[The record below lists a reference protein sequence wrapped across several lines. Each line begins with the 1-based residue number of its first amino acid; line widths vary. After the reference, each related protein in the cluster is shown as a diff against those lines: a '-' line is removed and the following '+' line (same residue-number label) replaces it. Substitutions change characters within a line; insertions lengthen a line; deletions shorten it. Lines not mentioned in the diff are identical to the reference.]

1 MAVLTV
7 LPDGRQFS
15 VPAGTG
21 LLNALRQAGFY
32 PDAPCGGLGKCGKCR
47 VSVNCAEVLACQTV
61 VETDMTVL
69 LPASHGPDFPASA
82 GKPGTGA
89 LLAFDIGTTTV
100 VCYLLSEAG
109 EILTTASALNPQTAF
124 GADVVSRIRAAL
136 AGEGSALTAAI
147 RRCMEALVRSVCEA
161 SSTDPAAIRR
171 VAVVG
176 NSCMQQLFLGL
187 PVENLARPPFDP
199 LLRQAKTVACGPAL
213 PCCPAAELLLVP
225 DIAGF
230 LGADILGCVLAENL
244 QEAEEL
250 TLLLDIGTNGEM
262 VLGSRKGL
270 LACAT
275 AAGPALEGAGI
286 HFGMRGTAGAID
298 RVWAENGDLHFHVI
312 GGGEPKG
319 LCGSGLIDAVAVF
332 LEAGQINRRGRVKS
346 DLRLTEQIFL
356 SQEDIR
362 QVQLAKG
369 AIRAGIELL
378 AEQMGVKMEEI
389 QRVFLAG
396 AFGSALN
403 PASAC
408 RIGLIPEELLEKIT
422 SVGNAAG
429 AGAIRLARDES
440 ALALAQTLAE
450 RIRPIELSSLPGFP
464 RRFAKSMEFREA
476 KS

>member
-1 MAVLTV
+1 MPRLTV
-7 LPDGRQFS
+7 LPAGKTLS
-15 VPAGTG
+15 VPRGTI
-21 LLNALRQAGFY
+21 LLAALRQAGFY
-32 PDAPCGGLGKCGKCR
+32 LDAPCGGLGKCGKCR
-47 VSVNCAEVLACQTV
+47 VAVNGVEVLACQTA
-61 VETDMTVL
+61 VEADMTVL
-69 LPASHGPDFPASA
+69 LPDSRGPYSPASS
-82 GKPGTGA
+82 GKAGTGA

-100 VCYLLSEAG
+100 VCYLLSDAG
-109 EILTTASALNPQTAF
+109 EILATASALNPQTAF

-136 AGEGSALTAAI
+136 AGEGSALTAAV
-147 RRCMEALVRSVCEA
+147 RRCMEALARSVCEA
-161 SSTDPAAIRR
+161 GGTEPAAIRR
-171 VAVVG
+171 LAVVG

-187 PVENLARPPFDP
+187 PVENLARPPFNP
-199 LLRQAKTVACGPAL
+199 LMRQAKTVACGPVL

-262 VLGSRKGL
+262 VLGGRNGL
-270 LACAT
+270 LACAS

-286 HFGMRGTAGAID
+286 RFGMRGTEGAID
-298 RVWAENGDLHFHVI
+298 RVWTENGDLHFHVI
-312 GGGEPKG
+312 SGGEPKG

-332 LEAGQINRRGRVKS
+332 LEAGQINRRGRVES
-346 DLRLTEQIFL
+346 DLRLTERIFL

-396 AFGSALN
+396 AFGSSLN

-422 SVGNAAG
+422 PVGNAAG
-429 AGAIRLARDES
+429 AGAIRLAWDES

-450 RIRPIELSSLPGFP
+450 QIRPVELSSLPGFP

-476 KS
+476 GS

>member
-1 MAVLTV
+1 MPVLTV
-7 LPDGRQFS
+7 LPDGRQLS
-15 VPAGTG
+15 VPVGTG
-21 LLNALRQAGFY
+21 LLKRLRQAGFY

-47 VSVNCAEVLACQTV
+47 VSVNGAEVLACQTA
-61 VETDMTVL
+61 VEADMTVL
-69 LPASHGPDFPASA
+69 LPERYRLYFPASS

-100 VCYLLSEAG
+100 VCYLLSDTG
-109 EILTTASALNPQTAF
+109 EILATASALNPQTAF

-136 AGEGSALTAAI
+136 AGEGSALTAAV
-147 RRCMEALVRSVCEA
+147 RRCMEALVGSVCETG
-161 SSTDPAAIRR
+161 STDPAAIRR

-187 PVENLARPPFDP
+187 PVENLARPPFAP
-199 LLRQAKTVACGPAL
+199 LLRQAKTVACGPVL

-225 DIAGF
+225 DIGGF

-244 QEAEEL
+244 QETEEL

-286 HFGMRGTAGAID
+286 HFGMRGTDGAID
-298 RVWAENGDLHFHVI
+298 RVWVENGNLRFHI
-312 GGGEPKG
+312 LGGGEPKG

-332 LEAGQINRRGRVKS
+332 LEAGQINRRGRVAA
-346 DLRLTEQIFL
+346 DLHLTQRIFL

-422 SVGNAAG
+422 PVGNAAG
-429 AGAIRLARDES
+429 AGAICLAWDES
-440 ALALAQTLAE
+440 ALTLAQALAEQ
-450 RIRPIELSSLPGFP
+450 IRTIELSSLSGFP